1 MRKNTL
7 LNVEKNKY
15 EDLPVRTRVKIYM
28 LMDIYNRRRI
38 EEGGR
43 GRVIRAEE
51 ERVRGRRERRKRRLE
66 RNKVYNEMNG

>member
-7 LNVEKNKY
+7 VNVEKNKY
-15 EDLPVRTRVKIYM
+15 EDLPVRTRVKIYT

-43 GRVIRAEE
+43 ALSESVEAGEE
-51 ERVRGRRERRKRRLE
+51 
-66 RNKVYNEMNG
+66 